1 MTFSVPKCLRA
12 TEAAMPM
19 VPACFGSSFTQRG
32 YDRVKRIECRKI
44 DDIAWIGKTGV
55 RSHHQHDHAAHGD
68 IQQKQQPCRCMIASA
83 FQFRS
88 ATAIANDQICPQTSQ
103 YQIIDR
109 HGEKPYRGIVDG
121 SHDAEHHI
129 EKVDRNPLID
139 ADASAKSKVFE
150 VVSRNRRCSSFC
162 RSFLAR
168 PTAYCSLISLASS
181 MIS

>member
-1 MTFSVPKCLRA
+1 MPPMGIFSRN
-12 TEAAMPM
+12 
-19 VPACFGSSFTQRG
+19 SSQ
-32 YDRVKRIECRKI
+32 
-44 DDIAWIGKTGV
+44 
-55 RSHHQHDHAAHGD
+55 
-68 IQQKQQPCRCMIASA
+68 IASA

-162 RSFLAR
+162 RSLLPIIADFAR
-168 PTAYCSLISLASS
+168 LASPGRAAS
-181 MIS
+181 QMVSE

>member
-1 MTFSVPKCLRA
+1 
-12 TEAAMPM
+12 
-19 VPACFGSSFTQRG
+19 
-32 YDRVKRIECRKI
+32 
-44 DDIAWIGKTGV
+44 
-55 RSHHQHDHAAHGD
+55 
-68 IQQKQQPCRCMIASA
+68 MIASA

-109 HGEKPYRGIVDG
+109 HGEKPYRGIADG
-121 SHDAEHHI
+121 NDAEHHI

-139 ADASAKSKVFE
+139 ADASAKNKVFE